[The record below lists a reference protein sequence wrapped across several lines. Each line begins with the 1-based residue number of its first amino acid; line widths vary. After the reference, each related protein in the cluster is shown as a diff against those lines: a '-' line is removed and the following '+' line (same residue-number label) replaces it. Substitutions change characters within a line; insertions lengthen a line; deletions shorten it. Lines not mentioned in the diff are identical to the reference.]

1 MIKKLQSSFVK
12 LYEPIFSGSLIR
24 CDFFVLDDE
33 VYINEINPVPGSM
46 ANYLFDDFSQ
56 TISNLANFLPKTTN
70 ITAQY
75 KYINSI
81 QAAKG
86 K

>member
-1 MIKKLQSSFVK
+1 M
-12 LYEPIFSGSLIR
+12 
-24 CDFFVLDDE
+24 LDDE
-33 VYINEINPVPGSM
+33 VYINEINSVPGSM
-46 ANYLFDDFSQ
+46 ANYLFDDFDKI
-56 TISNLANFLPKTTN
+56 ISDLTNFLPTTAKVP
-70 ITAQY
+70 AQY